1 MGIAVDPRIAR
12 LVTTDD
18 TRRSKLLSYVLRHR
32 PEDAGVT
39 LDPQGWVEV
48 EALLRGLNARG
59 TVLTRTD
66 LDRIVAADSKRR
78 YAYSDDGARIRAS
91 QGHSV
96 DVDLGYE
103 PAEPPP
109 LLYHGTAE
117 KNLASI
123 LATGLDR
130 RERHHV
136 HLSAA
141 VATARQVGG
150 RHGRPVV
157 LHVDAARMHADG
169 FAFFVTANGVW
180 LVERVPPEYLAVPPG
195 PVRSALRSRR

>member
-1 MGIAVDPRIAR
+1 MLRIGMTASHRIAR
-12 LVTTDD
+12 LVSSDD
-18 TRRSKLLSYVLRHR
+18 RATSKLLSFILRHR
-32 PEDAGVT
+32 PDEAGIT
-39 LDPQGWVEV
+39 LDPQGWVAV
-48 EALLRGLNARG
+48 DALVAGLRARG
-59 TVLTRTD
+59 TTITRAD
-66 LDRIVAADSKRR
+66 LDRVVAADSKQR
-78 YAYSDDGARIRAS
+78 YAYSDDGTRIRAS

-96 DVDLGYE
+96 DVELGYE
-103 PAEPPP
+103 PAVPPA

-117 KNLASI
+117 RNLASI

-169 FAFFVTANGVW
+169 FAFFMTANGVW
-180 LVERVPPEYLAVPPG
+180 LVERVPPDYLSVPA
-195 PVRSALRSRR
+195 R

>member
-1 MGIAVDPRIAR
+1 M
-12 LVTTDD
+12 TTDD
-18 TRRSKLLSYVLRHR
+18 TRTSKLLSYVLRHH
-32 PEDAGVT
+32 PDAAGVT
-39 LDPQGWVEV
+39 LDPQGWVDV
-48 EALLRGLNARG
+48 DALLRGLNARG

-66 LDRIVAADSKRR
+66 LDRIVAADRKGR
-78 YAYSDDGARIRAS
+78 YAYSDDGARIRAN

-96 DVDLGYE
+96 EVDLGYE
-103 PAEPPP
+103 PAVPPA

-117 KNLASI
+117 PNVASI
-123 LATGLDR
+123 MATGLDR

-157 LHVDAARMHADG
+157 LNVDAARMHADG

-180 LVERVPPEYLAVPPG
+180 LVERVPPAYLTVP
-195 PVRSALRSRR
+195 ALAR

>member
-1 MGIAVDPRIAR
+1 MLRIGIATYLRIAR
-12 LVTTDD
+12 LVATDD
-18 TRRSKLLSYVLRHR
+18 TRTSKLLSYILRHR
-32 PEDAGVT
+32 PDEAGIT
-39 LDPQGWVEV
+39 LDSHGWVTV
-48 EALLRGLNARG
+48 DALLAGLAARG
-59 TVLTRTD
+59 TAISRAD
-66 LDRIVAADSKRR
+66 LERIVAADSKQR
-78 YAYSDDGARIRAS
+78 YAYSDDGTRIRAS

-96 DVDLGYE
+96 DVDLGYQ
-103 PAEPPP
+103 PAVPPV
-109 LLYHGTAE
+109 LLYHGTAAR
-117 KNLASI
+117 NLESI

-136 HLSAA
+136 HLSAT

-180 LVERVPPEYLAVPPG
+180 LVERVPPIYLRV
-195 PVRSALRSRR
+195 SAR

>member
-1 MGIAVDPRIAR
+1 M
-12 LVTTDD
+12 TTDD
-18 TRRSKLLSYVLRHR
+18 PSTRPKGLAQDRLTSKLLSYVLRHH
-32 PEDAGVT
+32 PETAGVT
-39 LDPQGWVEV
+39 LDAQGWVEV
-48 EALLRGLNARG
+48 DALLRGLNARG

-96 DVDLGYE
+96 EVDLGYE
-103 PAEPPP
+103 PAAPPA

-123 LATGLDR
+123 MATGLER

-136 HLSAA
+136 HLSAG

-180 LVERVPPEYLAVPPG
+180 LVERVPPAYLSVPAPA
-195 PVRSALRSRR
+195 R

>member
-1 MGIAVDPRIAR
+1 VS
-12 LVTTDD
+12 DD
-18 TRRSKLLSYVLRHR
+18 DRRTSKLLSYVLRHR
-32 PEDAGVT
+32 PAEAGIT
-39 LDPQGWVEV
+39 LDLQGWVAID
-48 EALLRGLNARG
+48 ALLAGLAARG
-59 TVLTRTD
+59 TVLTRAD

-78 YAYSDDGARIRAS
+78 YAYSEDGARIRAN

-96 DVDLGYE
+96 DVELGYE
-103 PAEPPP
+103 PATPPP
-109 LLYHGTAE
+109 LLYHGTALR
-117 KNLASI
+117 NLDSI

-136 HLSAA
+136 HLSATI
-141 VATARQVGG
+141 ATARQVGA

-180 LVERVPPEYLAVPPG
+180 LVERVPPAYLRVP
-195 PVRSALRSRR
+195 

>member
-1 MGIAVDPRIAR
+1 VS
-12 LVTTDD
+12 DD
-18 TRRSKLLSYVLRHR
+18 DRRTSKFLSYVLRHH
-32 PEDAGVT
+32 PEEAGVV
-39 LDPQGWVEV
+39 LDPQGWVAV
-48 EALLRGLNARG
+48 DALLAGLAACG
-59 TVLTRTD
+59 TVLSRTD
-66 LDRIVAADSKRR
+66 LDRIVAEDGKRR

-96 DVDLGYE
+96 DIDLGYA

-109 LLYHGTAE
+109 VLYHGTAE
-117 KNLASI
+117 RNLTSI
-123 LATGLDR
+123 LAIGLDR

-141 VATARQVGG
+141 PESARQVGG

-157 LHVDAARMHADG
+157 LHVDAAGMHADG

-180 LVERVPPEYLAVPPG
+180 LVERVPPEYL
-195 PVRSALRSRR
+195 SSELRSRP

>member
-1 MGIAVDPRIAR
+1 
-12 LVTTDD
+12 VTTDD
-18 TRRSKLLSYVLRHR
+18 TRTSKLLSYVLRHH
-32 PEDAGVT
+32 PEEAQVT
-39 LDPQGWVEV
+39 LDAQGWVAV
-48 EALLRGLNARG
+48 DALLAGLAARG
-59 TVLTRTD
+59 TVLTRAD

-96 DVDLGYE
+96 DVELGYE
-103 PAEPPP
+103 PAVPPP

-117 KNLASI
+117 KNLDSI

-130 RERHHV
+130 RARHHV
-136 HLSAA
+136 HLSAV
-141 VATARQVGG
+141 VAIARQVGA

-180 LVERVPPEYLAVPPG
+180 LVEHVPPAYLTVP
-195 PVRSALRSRR
+195 RQNFAA

>member
-1 MGIAVDPRIAR
+1 MLRIGMAASTRIAR

-18 TRRSKLLSYVLRHR
+18 TRTSKLLSYILRHR
-32 PEDAGVT
+32 PDQAGIT
-39 LDPQGWVEV
+39 LDLQGWVAV
-48 EALLRGLNARG
+48 DALLAGLSARG
-59 TVLTRTD
+59 TAITRAD
-66 LDRIVAADSKRR
+66 LDRIVAADSKQR
-78 YAYSDDGARIRAS
+78 YAYSDDGTRIRAS

-96 DVDLGYE
+96 DIDLGYE
-103 PAEPPP
+103 PAVPPA

-117 KNLASI
+117 RNLESI

-180 LVERVPPEYLAVPPG
+180 LVDRVPPAYLRVPAPA
-195 PVRSALRSRR
+195 R

>member
-1 MGIAVDPRIAR
+1 MSA
-12 LVTTDD
+12 DD
-18 TRRSKLLSYVLRHR
+18 RRASKFLSYVLRHH
-32 PEDAGVT
+32 PDEVGVT
-39 LDPQGWVEV
+39 LDAQGWVAV
-48 EALLRGLNARG
+48 DALLAGMAAHG

-66 LDRIVAADSKRR
+66 LDRIVAEDSKRR

-96 DVDLGYE
+96 DVELGYE
-103 PAEPPP
+103 PAAPPP

-117 KNLASI
+117 QNLASI

-141 VATARQVGG
+141 SDTARQVGG
-150 RHGRPVV
+150 RHGRPIV
-157 LHVDAARMHADG
+157 LHVDAARMHGDG
-169 FAFFVTANGVW
+169 FAFFLTANGVW
-180 LVERVPPEYLAVPPG
+180 LVEQVPPIYLTVP
-195 PVRSALRSRR
+195 R